1 METMG
6 EKFNEICIFFFLFFY
21 ILLPPFGLMR
31 CIAIAMTRRE
41 IFRLEGSEK
50 GKILKKLTRLRQGE
64 DALRFGSILVDL
76 LVVRDTGLERLR
88 LISLHPVHIH
98 QLGNRRNSW
107 QSSTRHV
114 WSLFQ
119 AQLVQNLFLDGF
131 EAESSDLLVH
141 STSVT
146 GVTSISQISNTNP
159 LDARNVEGTEEN

>member
-1 METMG
+1 M
-6 EKFNEICIFFFLFFY
+6 KFVFFFFFFLY
-21 ILLPPFGLMR
+21 SPLSPLPPPPSFGLMQR
-31 CIAIAMTRRE
+31 IVIGQ
-41 IFRLEGSEK
+41 EGKDSRVGRIEK
-50 GKILKKLTRLRQGE
+50 GKIFLKKLTRLRQGE

-76 LVVRDTGLERLR
+76 LVMRDTGLERLR

-98 QLGNRRNSW
+98 QFGNRRDSW
-107 QSSTRHV
+107 QGSTRHV

-146 GVTSISQISNTNP
+146 GITSIGQISNTNP